1 METVTALKSLD
12 EAIADRLAKRAEA
25 ERQRLE
31 AEAEQER
38 LVEAGKE
45 PFRLAL
51 AERIALDYGI
61 DIRQESVEVQHG
73 HTNGSDAAYNFRL
86 VVKAD
91 DVDRV
96 KIEAW
101 VSQKWARSA
110 GEIEHSK
117 NRRDTVWVA
126 RRRGHFDGPDE
137 QPVTLYYE
145 SNDLIDALI
154 WAKSQG

>member
-1 METVTALKSLD
+1 METVTALISLD
-12 EAIADRLAKRAEA
+12 EAIADRLAQRAEA
-25 ERQRLE
+25 DRQRLE

-38 LVEAGKE
+38 LIEAGKE

-51 AERIALDYGI
+51 AACIARDYGI
-61 DIRQESVEVQHG
+61 SICQESVEVEHG

-86 VVKAD
+86 AVQAD
-91 DVDRV
+91 DALGV

-110 GEIEHSK
+110 AEIEHGQ

-126 RRRGHFDGPDE
+126 RRRGHFDGPEE
-137 QPVTLYYE
+137 QPVTLYCE

-154 WAKSQG
+154 WAKSNN